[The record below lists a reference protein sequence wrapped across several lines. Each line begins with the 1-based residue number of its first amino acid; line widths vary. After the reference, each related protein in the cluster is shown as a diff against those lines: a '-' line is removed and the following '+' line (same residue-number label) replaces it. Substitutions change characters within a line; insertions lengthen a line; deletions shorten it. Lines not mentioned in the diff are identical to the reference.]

1 MVIISNYELQH
12 IKESIYSVK
21 TNEGMPA
28 CPCCGSQ
35 LRYRDRK
42 LRIWM
47 KEAGEKQY
55 IQIRRLRCSN
65 PDCHRYHQELP
76 DCIVPYKHYESEVI
90 SGVLEGI
97 VLEEDLDSED
107 YPCVPTM
114 LRWLAWFQTN
124 IPEIENYIQ
133 KFGSDLTVLK
143 TIEHPPEFFN
153 LEKLQSTTC
162 CWLETVV
169 QIIYN
174 NDGFLVPV
182 Y

>member
-1 MVIISNYELQH
+1 MVIFLNYELQH
-12 IKESIYSVK
+12 IEESIYSVK

-28 CPCCGSQ
+28 WPCCGST
-35 LRYRDRK
+35 LRYRDCK

-47 KEAGEKQY
+47 KEGGEKQY

-76 DCIVPYKHYESEVI
+76 DCIVSYKHYESEVI
-90 SGVLEGI
+90 SGVPEGI

-107 YPCVPTM
+107 YPCVSAM
-114 LRWLAWFQTN
+114 LRWLSWFQTN
-124 IPEIENYIQ
+124 ISETENHIQ
-133 KFGSDLTVLK
+133 KSGSDFIGLK
-143 TIEHPPEFFN
+143 TLEHPPEFFN
-153 LEKLQSTTC
+153 LEKLQSTSC
-162 CWLETVV
+162 CWLETAV

-174 NDGFLVPV
+174 NDGFLVSV